1 MNIKLSMINTV
12 KDIVDRMVD
21 LCMKVENFNKG
32 MEAIK
37 CEKYIKNKNK
47 N

>member
-21 LCMKVENFNKG
+21 LCMKVENLIRG

-37 CEKYIKNKNK
+37 CEKRY
-47 N
+47 